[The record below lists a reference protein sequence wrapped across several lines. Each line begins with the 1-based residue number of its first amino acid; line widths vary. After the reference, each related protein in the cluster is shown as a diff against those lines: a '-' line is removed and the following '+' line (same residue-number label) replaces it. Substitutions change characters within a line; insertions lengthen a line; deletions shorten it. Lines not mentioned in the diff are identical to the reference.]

1 MEWVRTEVL
10 KEPWDVD
17 RRLSEMGLRR
27 DRLLT
32 VRTVAISE
40 AANATPN
47 HCANAPG
54 TFAYQHGTWA
64 LRDQHVGDDW
74 KADRTDGVEAILNKA
89 LGIRVIFTN
98 VNIACDD
105 EREPKPRSTKGPGS
119 ERVCMGNL
127 FGDLP
132 RYAPRQRD
140 EIATYYLMVDENG
153 AAELTRAVVSGG
165 TFSSYIQRIYL
176 SDGSDLTTDKLPLDN
191 DDAVTDF
198 DPQVVR
204 KR

>member
-1 MEWVRTEVL
+1 MGVAAAMEWVKTQVL

-17 RRLSEMGLRR
+17 RRLSEMGLQR

-40 AANATPN
+40 AANATLN

-74 KADRTDGVEAILNKA
+74 KVDRTDGVEAILNKA
-89 LGIRVIFTN
+89 LGIRVIFSN

-105 EREPKPRSTKGPGS
+105 ERNPKPRSSKGAGS

-140 EIATYYLMVDENG
+140 EIATY
-153 AAELTRAVVSGG
+153 S
-165 TFSSYIQRIYL
+165 
-176 SDGSDLTTDKLPLDN
+176 
-191 DDAVTDF
+191 
-198 DPQVVR
+198 
-204 KR
+204 